1 MKNVLN
7 TNTIYVLSIA
17 FLIWGVFGLKDIK
30 NQTFDGFDTNQ
41 FEVIRIEEA
50 GPADQAG
57 MKIGDI
63 LVSSDGISI
72 KDYKELD
79 KRPRAIIGQ
88 SRTYLIE
95 RAGEEQTIELTYTAL
110 PQKNKTN
117 RYIQFII
124 ALLFI
129 VLPSVVTSKSNSD
142 LKLSL
147 GLSMTTF
154 GFLFLDGPYFENG
167 PFKDFVDIIGI
178 AIITFALTYLADYLL
193 KYAPQS
199 SITQKKAYR
208 LMFSPMVFIVAVVLI
223 ITVIKPDY
231 SSALN
236 TGVQALFTLFFLGYL
251 GISIVTLI
259 RKFLRTEAAKRKEY
273 GLDLMLLGVCFSLL
287 PLFILFTIN
296 TINPGAEIPGDDYV
310 FMGFALIPITFS
322 LALNRYEQAG

>member
-1 MKNVLN
+1 MKHVLN

-17 FLIWGVFGLKDIK
+17 FIIWGVFGLMDIK

-41 FEVIRIEEA
+41 FEVIRIEKE
-50 GPADQAG
+50 GPAYQAG

-79 KRPRAIIGQ
+79 KRPRAKIGQ
-88 SRTYLIE
+88 TRTYVID
-95 RAGEEQTIELTYTAL
+95 RAGEEQTLELTYAEL

-117 RYIQFII
+117 RYIQFVIG
-124 ALLFI
+124 LLFI
-129 VLPSVVTSKSNSD
+129 LLPSVVTSKSNSD

-199 SITQKKAYR
+199 SVTQKKVYR
-208 LMFSPMVFIVAVVLI
+208 LMFSPMAFIVAVVLI
-223 ITVIKPDY
+223 ITILKPDY
-231 SSALN
+231 SSALS
-236 TGVQALFTLFFLGYL
+236 TGVQALFTLFF
-251 GISIVTLI
+251 
-259 RKFLRTEAAKRKEY
+259 
-273 GLDLMLLGVCFSLL
+273 
-287 PLFILFTIN
+287 
-296 TINPGAEIPGDDYV
+296 
-310 FMGFALIPITFS
+310 
-322 LALNRYEQAG
+322 